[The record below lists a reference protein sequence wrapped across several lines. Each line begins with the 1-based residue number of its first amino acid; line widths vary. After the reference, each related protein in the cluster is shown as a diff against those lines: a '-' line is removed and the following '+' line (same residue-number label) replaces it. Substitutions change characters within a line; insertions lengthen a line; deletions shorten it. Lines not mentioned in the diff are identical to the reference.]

1 MVVELFIPKPPSSSF
16 SSIAVA
22 SGLLDPMF
30 ASGELFEASD
40 EPEVV
45 KVPLTRSRGHGD
57 SSGSSISIDCLN
69 G

>member
-45 KVPLTRSRGHGD
+45 KVPLTRSKVMVTVLVPPL
-57 SSGSSISIDCLN
+57 ISTV
-69 G
+69 